1 MERFKGRPTREQR
14 KLLARI
20 SNLDQRRALLTA
32 IENGE
37 DIPTYAWTP
46 ITEEIQKNV
55 GTAFANL
62 QQGLENARRRCREEG
77 TAFDDLVEFDPEGAA
92 DAIKD
97 DDRLTK
103 LIGRMKATDSW
114 RRRSESMSPQH
125 ADPSGP
131 YLKKSSAYYP
141 IVNLFVKIG
150 RPLWATLGRN
160 WGNRFDDHEKK
171 FCAECGN
178 PWTGTWCEA
187 CGLFKPCAHCGTRT
201 QRGGGCPKCG
211 ASIFDEYL

>member
-1 MERFKGRPTREQR
+1 MERFKGRPTREQG

-20 SNLDQRRALLTA
+20 SNPHQRRALLTA

-46 ITEEIQKNV
+46 ITEESQKKIQ
-55 GTAFANL
+55 TAFAKL

-77 TAFDDLVEFDPEGAA
+77 TTFDDLVEFDPEGAA

-97 DDRLTK
+97 DNRLME
-103 LIGRMKATDSW
+103 LIARMKAADAGQ
-114 RRRSESMSPQH
+114 SESMPPQT
-125 ADPSGP
+125 DPSDP
-131 YLKKSSAYYP
+131 HLKESSVYHP
-141 IVNLFVKIG
+141 IVNVFVTIS
-150 RPLWATLGRN
+150 RSLWATLGRN
-160 WGNRFDDHEKK
+160 WGNRFDEHEKQ

-187 CGLFKPCAHCGTRT
+187 CGRYGPET
-201 QRGGGCPKCG
+201 
-211 ASIFDEYL
+211 SV